1 MAQAARLIPD
11 SIVSTK
17 HAALPPSPRP
27 GFDAGEGDEG
37 EKLGHPVD
45 PARVFR
51 RLVRSRWWILGAFV
65 LGAAIG
71 LPVAKFV
78 LKRDYRAT
86 AMLRYEGVPEI
97 EGLQQAGTEEADLG
111 SKLQSIFVDDVI
123 GEVKTRLEMEEPT
136 YVVGALITAESDP
149 AQVVRIS
156 ASATEPDRAA
166 EFANTVVA
174 VFLEHQVGTQRQRI
188 QDAITSLD
196 ERMGS
201 SNQTL
206 SAARQ
211 SYDTF
216 RERHGIADLTT
227 EQEAAIERAAE
238 LRAQRDLKE
247 SEIGA
252 LEARLEQLRRE
263 LRNTPRTT
271 VQSTTVMASA
281 ETQELRRLEAELA
294 QTRANLSDEHPRVQA
309 LQQQIS
315 TLRQRIQS
323 SGMDKQR
330 TTQSS
335 ANSRY
340 QALEANIS
348 EAQADLQAAR
358 QRLESLTTLAQ
369 EAQEKVEEFSS
380 IEGEASGL
388 LAEVRVN
395 EQMVNELQTQKARL
409 EGALTDPAHG
419 FQMMDEAS
427 PPEYAEPSKKKYLVA
442 AGFPAAFVFLTLL
455 VLLWVELRGMPIKT
469 TNEAAFWGKGPVV
482 GASVWPRVMQ
492 AIDDLIADM
501 DDFIPDATGEMLVV
515 GATEE
520 ANELAQQ
527 FAGRLNSDWYDTTL
541 VGSMFDDNGTPSLP
555 PGSIE
560 PEDSGRPTAMVPF
573 KPHALAQAHRAHHI
587 DMQSPMQMKVG
598 IWEGDLSGPALR
610 RAARLADRVCVVV
623 KAQDTSAFELKKVTT
638 RLGREHGIGYILVNI
653 DEPYASLPDRVGPV
667 EHFWASTRDA

>member
-1 MAQAARLIPD
+1 M
-11 SIVSTK
+11 STN
-17 HAALPPSPRP
+17 APLPPSGT
-27 GFDAGEGDEG
+27 GFDASEDEG
-37 EKLGHPVD
+37 EKLGNPVD
-45 PARVFR
+45 PARVLR

-65 LGAAIG
+65 IGVAIG

-78 LKRDYRAT
+78 IKRDYRAT

-111 SKLQSIFVDDVI
+111 SKLQSIFVDDVLL
-123 GEVKTRLEMEEPT
+123 EVKERLDMEEPT
-136 YVVGALITAESDP
+136 YVVGALIEAEADP
-149 AQVVRIS
+149 AQVVRVS
-156 ASATEPDRAA
+156 ASATDPGRAA
-166 EFANTVVA
+166 EFANTVVE
-174 VFLEHQVGTQRQRI
+174 VFLEHQVATQRQRI
-188 QDAITSLD
+188 EAAIASLE

-216 RERHGIADLTT
+216 RERHGIADLST

-271 VQSTTVMASA
+271 VQSTSVMASA
-281 ETQELRRLEAELA
+281 EAEELRRLEAELA

-315 TLRQRIQS
+315 TLRERIRT

-330 TTQSS
+330 TTHSS
-335 ANSRY
+335 SNSRY
-340 QALEANIS
+340 TSLEASIS

-369 EAQEKVEEFSS
+369 EAQEKVEQFSS

-395 EQMVNELQTQKARL
+395 EQLLNELQTQKARL

-419 FQMMDEAS
+419 FQTMDEAS
-427 PPEYAEPSKKKYLVA
+427 PPEYAEPSKKKYIVA

-455 VLLWVELRGMPIKT
+455 VLLWRELRGLSIQT
-469 TNEAAFWGKGPVV
+469 TREAAFWGKGPVV

-541 VGSMFDDNGTPSLP
+541 VGSMFDDDGTPSLP
-555 PGSIE
+555 PGTFE
-560 PEDSGRPTAMVPF
+560 PADSMRPTTSMVPY
-573 KPHALAQAHRAHHI
+573 KPHALAQARAHHI

-598 IWEGDLSGPALR
+598 IWEGDLNGPALR

-623 KAQDTSAFELKKVTT
+623 KAGDTSALELKKVKT
-638 RLGREHGIGYILVNI
+638 RLGRDKGIGYILVNV

-667 EHFWASTRDA
+667 EIFWTSTRDA

>member
-1 MAQAARLIPD
+1 M
-11 SIVSTK
+11 STN
-17 HAALPPSPRP
+17 APLPPSGT
-27 GFDAGEGDEG
+27 GFDASEDEG
-37 EKLGHPVD
+37 EKLGNPVD
-45 PARVFR
+45 PARVLR

-65 LGAAIG
+65 IGVAIG

-78 LKRDYRAT
+78 IKRDYRAT

-111 SKLQSIFVDDVI
+111 SKLQSIFVDDVLL
-123 GEVKTRLEMEEPT
+123 EVKERLDMEEPT
-136 YVVGALITAESDP
+136 YVVGALIEAEADP
-149 AQVVRIS
+149 AQVVRVS
-156 ASATEPDRAA
+156 ASATDPGRAA
-166 EFANTVVA
+166 EFANTVVE
-174 VFLEHQVGTQRQRI
+174 VFLEHQVATQRQRI
-188 QDAITSLD
+188 EAAIASLE

-216 RERHGIADLTT
+216 RERHGIADLST

-271 VQSTTVMASA
+271 VQSTSVMASA
-281 ETQELRRLEAELA
+281 EAEELRRLEAELA

-315 TLRQRIQS
+315 TLRERIQT

-330 TTQSS
+330 TTHSS
-335 ANSRY
+335 SNSRY
-340 QALEANIS
+340 TSLEASIS

-369 EAQEKVEEFSS
+369 EAQEKVEQFSS

-395 EQMVNELQTQKARL
+395 EQLLNELQTQKARL

-419 FQMMDEAS
+419 FQTMDEAS
-427 PPEYAEPSKKKYLVA
+427 PPEYAEPSKKKYIVA

-455 VLLWVELRGMPIKT
+455 VLLWRELRGLSIQT
-469 TNEAAFWGKGPVV
+469 TREAAFWGKGPVV

-541 VGSMFDDNGTPSLP
+541 VGSMFDDDGTPSLP
-555 PGSIE
+555 PGTFE
-560 PEDSGRPTAMVPF
+560 PADSMRPTTSMVPY
-573 KPHALAQAHRAHHI
+573 KPHALAQARAHHI

-598 IWEGDLSGPALR
+598 IWEGDLNGPALR

-623 KAQDTSAFELKKVTT
+623 KAGDTSALELKKVKT
-638 RLGREHGIGYILVNI
+638 RLGRDKGIGYILVNV
-653 DEPYASLPDRVGPV
+653 DEPYASLPDRVGLV
-667 EHFWASTRDA
+667 EIFWTSTRDA

>member
-1 MAQAARLIPD
+1 M
-11 SIVSTK
+11 STK
-17 HAALPPSPRP
+17 HAALPPPGA
-27 GFDAGEGDEG
+27 GFDASEDDG
-37 EKLGHPVD
+37 EKLGNPVD

-65 LGAAIG
+65 IGVAIG

-111 SKLQSIFVDDVI
+111 SKLQSIFVDDVL
-123 GEVKTRLEMEEPT
+123 GEVKERLGMEEPT
-136 YVVGALITAESDP
+136 YVVGALIEAESDA

-166 EFANTVVA
+166 EFTNTVVA
-174 VFLEHQVGTQRQRI
+174 VFLEHQVATQRQRI
-188 QDAITSLD
+188 QTAIDSID
-196 ERMGS
+196 ERMGT

-211 SYDTF
+211 AYDTF

-271 VQSTTVMASA
+271 VQSTSVMATA
-281 ETQELRRLEAELA
+281 EAEELRRLEAELA

-315 TLRQRIQS
+315 TLRERIQT

-330 TTQSS
+330 TTHSS
-335 ANSRY
+335 SNSRY
-340 QALEANIS
+340 TALEASIS

-369 EAQEKVEEFSS
+369 EAQEQVEQFSS

-395 EQMVNELQTQKARL
+395 EQLINELQTQKARL
-409 EGALTDPAHG
+409 EGALNDPAHG
-419 FQMMDEAS
+419 FHTMDEAS
-427 PPEYAEPSKKKYLVA
+427 APEYAEPSKKKYIVA
-442 AGFPAAFVFLTLL
+442 AGFPAVFVFLTLL
-455 VLLWVELRGMPIKT
+455 VLLWRELRGLSIQT
-469 TNEAAFWGKGPVV
+469 TREAAFWGNGPVV

-520 ANELAQQ
+520 ANELALQ

-541 VGSMFDDNGTPSLP
+541 VGSMFDDDGTPSLP
-555 PGSIE
+555 PGTVE
-560 PEDSGRPTAMVPF
+560 PADSMRPTTSMVPY
-573 KPHALAQAHRAHHI
+573 KPHALAQARAHHI

-598 IWEGDLSGPALR
+598 IWEGDLNGPALR

-623 KAQDTSAFELKKVTT
+623 KAGDTSAIELKKVKT
-638 RLGREHGIGYILVNI
+638 RLGREKGIGYILVNV

-667 EHFWASTRDA
+667 ELFWTSTRDA